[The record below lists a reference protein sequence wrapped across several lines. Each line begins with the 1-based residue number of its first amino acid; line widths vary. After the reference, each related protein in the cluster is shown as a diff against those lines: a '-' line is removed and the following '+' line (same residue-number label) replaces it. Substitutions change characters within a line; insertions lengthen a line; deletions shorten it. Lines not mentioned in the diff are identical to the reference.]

1 MCACVCKYYVTTTG
15 KEKKKC
21 GERALH
27 FFLLPQQEACCIRT
41 TRLFIPS
48 STPKRLVPLVRW
60 KFVICA
66 RVSRCAA
73 CQLLFFFLVFR
84 GWPAAMHW
92 TYSRVSSLWHFS
104 SRFRCEKDIYYS
116 VILVVRIWHC
126 EPTIPPRV
134 AVAFFLS
141 PPFFFFFSRW
151 CYSTFEGGSAGCI
164 GSLTPPPSSIVC
176 SWERTEMWQCTYIY
190 MVWKRNRWAFE
201 FLFPPSVGRMELIW
215 LQEATTR
222 LACLVI

>member
-1 MCACVCKYYVTTTG
+1 MCACVCKYYVTTG
-15 KEKKKC
+15 KEKKNVVR
-21 GERALH
+21 ELSI
-27 FFLLPQQEACCIRT
+27 FFSCRNRRLAVYGRRDFLFLPRPRSGWF
-41 TRLFIPS
+41 RLFVENLWYAPVS
-48 STPKRLVPLVRW
+48 PDVR
-60 KFVICA
+60 
-66 RVSRCAA
+66 RVSYY
-73 CQLLFFFLVFR
+73 FFFLVFR